1 MHQNT
6 ESGVNNIVRKAI
18 LEELQAKGV
27 FDDDFDKLVAD
38 SSLDA
43 LVV

>member
-1 MHQNT
+1 MPPEYRKWRQH
-6 ESGVNNIVRKAI
+6 IVLKAI